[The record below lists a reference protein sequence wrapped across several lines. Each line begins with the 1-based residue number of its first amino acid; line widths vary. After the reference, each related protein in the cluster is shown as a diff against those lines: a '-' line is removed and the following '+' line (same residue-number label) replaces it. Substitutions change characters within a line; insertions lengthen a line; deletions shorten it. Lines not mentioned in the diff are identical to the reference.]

1 MIKSL
6 KEIKEKIENDMIQRF
21 EARVEWCLITKM
33 DAMIFME
40 NYGSGTIQ
48 DYFRD
53 NYNVQEA
60 LVYSS
65 KDHQDSKPFNSMY
78 DWLKNNLDKVRKA
91 GYTVYSS
98 QELSETGEL
107 NNYSNQQNQSV
118 NDLEFIGILL
128 K

>member
-6 KEIKEKIENDMIQRF
+6 KEIEEKIENDMIQRF

-65 KDHQDSKPFNSMY
+65 KDDQDSKPFNSMY